1 MFGRGLP
8 RRQSNDQSGNNY
20 GRAFISPPA
29 LSDRLGYYLRDL
41 SLNSI
46 CGQHVDAARILRR
59 PDIMERIFL
68 DAASDVCISTQS
80 FVVHFD
86 EYVEPIDIEADQE
99 IIKLVDD
106 EMGPLAPCALSAR
119 WRHQL

>member
-1 MFGRGLP
+1 MFGLDRLRG
-8 RRQSNDQSGNNY
+8 QSDDQSGKNY
-20 GRAFISPPA
+20 GRASISPPA
-29 LSDRLGYYLRDL
+29 LSDHSRAYLRDL

-46 CGQHVDAARILRR
+46 CRQFNGVAGILRR

-68 DAASDVCISTQS
+68 DAASDVCVSTQS
-80 FVVHFD
+80 FVVYFD

-99 IIKLVDD
+99 IIKIVDD